1 LLPQIFLCEAIPLL
15 LQRIMEAERATHRDE
30 GR

>member
-1 LLPQIFLCEAIPLL
+1 LLPQILLCEAVAFV